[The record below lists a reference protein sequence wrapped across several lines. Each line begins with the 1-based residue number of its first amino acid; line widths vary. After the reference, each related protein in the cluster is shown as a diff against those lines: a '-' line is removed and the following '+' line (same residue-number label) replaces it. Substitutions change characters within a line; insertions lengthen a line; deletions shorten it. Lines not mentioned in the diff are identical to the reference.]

1 MLKYMLDTDMVIYT
15 IKSRPEEIKKMF
27 VAHHEQTCVSTITL
41 MELVYGAEKSA
52 DPRRNLNQ
60 VEGLIARLEVLPYDG
75 NAARHSGEIQ
85 AELSKSGKLIDP
97 YDLMIAGHARSLGC
111 ILVTNNT
118 GEFARV
124 DGLRLDNWRGNRH

>member
-27 VAHHEQTCVSTITL
+27 VAHHERTCVSAVTL

-52 DPRRNLNQ
+52 DPGRNLNQ
-60 VEGLIARLEVLPYDG
+60 VEGLVARLEVVPYDG
-75 NAARHSGEIQ
+75 NAARHSGEIR
-85 AELSKSGKLIDP
+85 AKLSKSGKLIDP

>member
-27 VAHHEQTCVSTITL
+27 VAHHGHTCVSAVTL

-52 DPRRNLNQ
+52 DPGRNLNQ
-60 VEGLIARLEVLPYDG
+60 VEGLIARLEVVPYDG
-75 NAARHSGEIQ
+75 NAARHSGEIR